1 MALYLSYK
9 LDDPDEDVERGVSGH
24 HAARALWEQSR
35 HNAQETTR
43 QTEKKKTFTPSIP
56 DVSVTI
62 HSATVK
68 CNTSKLRKKGVFS
81 VVVQLQNRALYLCA
95 IFIWLSLQQLLNR
108 TYSILYD
115 PLGAGQG

>member
-43 QTEKKKTFTPSIP
+43 QTKKNN
-56 DVSVTI
+56 I
-62 HSATVK
+62 HSINTGRIGDNSQ
-68 CNTSKLRKKGVFS
+68 CNGEMQHF
-81 VVVQLQNRALYLCA
+81 
-95 IFIWLSLQQLLNR
+95 
-108 TYSILYD
+108 
-115 PLGAGQG
+115 